1 MNVFAHKRL
10 VEIQKEI
17 PQIMV
22 PFSIEID
29 IKGVVDNIKMEGLT
43 FGAGLINLTVSK
55 FCNNNTNVLK

>member
-1 MNVFAHKRL
+1 
-10 VEIQKEI
+10 
-17 PQIMV
+17 MV